1 MVASPRILVVDDDAV
16 AADLLREVLTKEG
29 YRVQTATQ
37 GSEAIQMGS
46 RTSFDMVITDLK
58 MPDNSGLDVVRAFRQ
73 KSPQTIMI
81 VITAFGSFE
90 TAIEAIQ
97 NGAYDY
103 ISKPFK
109 IEDIKVTVQRAL
121 NQQRLVREQRFLPT
135 DTAEDLP
142 LETVIGN
149 SPKMLEIYKL
159 VARVAR
165 TDTTVLIQG
174 ESGTGKELIARAIH
188 NHSHRAGKPYVAVNC
203 AALPEGLLETELF
216 GHTKGAFTGAWS
228 SKKGLFLEAEGGTC
242 FLDEI
247 GDITPSLQAKLLRVL
262 QEHEVR
268 PVGGAETI
276 KIDVRILAATN
287 KDLETLVKAGRF
299 REDAFYRLHVVTINL
314 PPLREHPED
323 IPLLANHFIK
333 TACHHAKKSVS
344 GISKEAMEILTHYH
358 WPGNIRQLENVIE
371 RAVTLTTNNVLMPSD
386 ISEDL
391 SLKEAD
397 HPLSSSEALLTLEE
411 MKRQYVEQILNQT
424 GGNQSKAAEVLGI
437 NRKTLYRLSKRRE
450 PKKSSDS

>member
-1 MVASPRILVVDDDAV
+1 MAASPRILVVDDDAV
-16 AADLLREVLTKEG
+16 AADLLREVLTQEG
-29 YRVQTATQ
+29 YQVVTATQ
-37 GSEAIQMGS
+37 GSEAVRLGTQS
-46 RTSFDMVITDLK
+46 TFDMVITDLK
-58 MPDNSGLDVVRAFRQ
+58 MPDIGGLEVVRSLRQ
-73 KSPQTIMI
+73 ISPQTILI

-97 NGAYDY
+97 TGAYDY

-109 IEDIKVTVQRAL
+109 IGDIKVTVQRAL
-121 NQQRLVREQRFLPT
+121 NQQRLIRENLFLPT
-135 DTAEDLP
+135 DAAEDLP

-159 VARVAR
+159 VARVAS

-188 NHSHRAGKPYVAVNC
+188 NHSHRAENPYVAVNC

-216 GHTKGAFTGAWS
+216 GHVKGAFTGAFS
-228 SKKGLFLEAEGGTC
+228 NKKGLFLEAEGGTC

-262 QEHEVR
+262 QKHEVR
-268 PVGGAETI
+268 PVGGTETI
-276 KIDVRILAATN
+276 RVDVRILAATN
-287 KDLETLVKAGRF
+287 KDLATLVKAGRF

-333 TACHHAKKSVS
+333 AACLRAKKTIS
-344 GISKEAMEILTHYH
+344 GISKEAMEVLTHYQ
-358 WPGNIRQLENVIE
+358 WPGNIRQLENVLE
-371 RAVTLTTNNVLMPSD
+371 RAITLTTNNILMPSD

-391 SLKEAD
+391 NPHETGK
-397 HPLSSSEALLTLEE
+397 SSSSSHALVTLEE
-411 MKRQYVEQILNQT
+411 MKRRYVEKILDQT

-450 PKKSSDS
+450 PKNGGS

>member
-16 AADLLREVLTKEG
+16 AADLLREVLIKEG

-37 GSEAIQMGS
+37 GSEAIEMGG
-46 RTSFDMVITDLK
+46 RIPFDMVITDLK
-58 MPDNSGLDVVRAFRQ
+58 MPDTGGLEVVRAFRQ

-188 NHSHRAGKPYVAVNC
+188 THSHRAEKPYVAVNC

-268 PVGGAETI
+268 PVGGTETI

-344 GISKEAMEILTHYH
+344 GISKEALEILTHYH

-411 MKRQYVEQILNQT
+411 MKRQYVEQNLNQI

>member
-1 MVASPRILVVDDDAV
+1 MADVPQILVVDDDAV

-37 GSEAIQMGS
+37 GSEAIRMG
-46 RTSFDMVITDLK
+46 TLTPFDMVITDLK
-58 MPDNSGLDVVRAFRQ
+58 MPDVGGLEVVRAFKQ
-73 KSPQTIMI
+73 KSPQTIMF

-109 IEDIKVTVQRAL
+109 MEDIKVTVQRAL
-121 NQQRLVREQRFLPT
+121 NQQQLIRENLFLPT
-135 DTAEDLP
+135 ETEEDLP

-159 VARVAR
+159 VGRVAQ

-174 ESGTGKELIARAIH
+174 ESGTGKEVIARAIH
-188 NHSHRAGKPYVAVNC
+188 NHSHRAEKPYVAVNC
-203 AALPEGLLETELF
+203 ATLPEGLLETELF
-216 GHTKGAFTGAWS
+216 GHTKGAFTGAWTN
-228 SKKGLFLEAEGGTC
+228 KKGLFQEAEGGTC

-262 QEHEVR
+262 QKHEIR
-268 PVGGAETI
+268 PVGGTETI
-276 KIDVRILAATN
+276 RVDVRILAATN
-287 KDLETLVKAGRF
+287 KDLATLVKAGRF

-333 TACHHAKKSVS
+333 PACQNAKKSVS
-344 GISKEAMEILTHYH
+344 GISREAMEILTRYH

-371 RAVTLTTNNVLMPSD
+371 RAVTLTTNNILMPSD

-391 SLKEAD
+391 DPKETTPSAA
-397 HPLSSSEALLTLEE
+397 SSQALFTLEE
-411 MKRQYVEQILNQT
+411 MKRQYVEQILDQT
-424 GGNQSKAAEVLGI
+424 GGNQSKAAELLGI

-450 PKKSSDS
+450 QKSGGS

>member
-1 MVASPRILVVDDDAV
+1 MVASPQILVVDDDAV

-29 YRVQTATQ
+29 YRVQTTTK
-37 GSEAIQMGS
+37 GSEAIQLGT
-46 RTSFDMVITDLK
+46 RTLFDMVITDLK
-58 MPDNSGLDVVRAFRQ
+58 MPDVGGLEVVRAFRQ

-121 NQQRLVREQRFLPT
+121 NQQRLVREHRFLPT
-135 DTAEDLP
+135 DTTEDLP

-188 NHSHRAGKPYVAVNC
+188 SHSHRAEKPYVAVNC

-216 GHTKGAFTGAWS
+216 GHIKGAFTGAWTN
-228 SKKGLFLEAEGGTC
+228 KKGLFLESEGGTC

-268 PVGGAETI
+268 PVGGTETI
-276 KIDVRILAATN
+276 KVDVRILAATN

-314 PPLREHPED
+314 PPLRDHPED
-323 IPLLANHFIK
+323 ILLLANHFIK
-333 TACHHAKKSVS
+333 TASQHAKKSVS
-344 GISKEAMEILTHYH
+344 GICKEAMEILTHYH

-391 SLKEAD
+391 SLKEAG
-397 HPLSSSEALLTLEE
+397 HPPSSSDALLTLEE
-411 MKRQYVEQILNQT
+411 MKRRYVEQILNQT

-450 PKKSSDS
+450 PKSSDS

>member
-1 MVASPRILVVDDDAV
+1 MLTDPRILVVDDDAV

-29 YRVQTATQ
+29 YRVETSTQ

-46 RTSFDMVITDLK
+46 RTPFDMVITDLK
-58 MPDNSGLDVVRAFRQ
+58 MPGVGGLEVVRAFRQ
-73 KSPQTIMI
+73 KNPETIMI

-121 NQQRLVREQRFLPT
+121 NQQRLIRENLFLPT
-135 DTAEDLP
+135 DAGEDLP
-142 LETVIGN
+142 LESVIGN

-188 NHSHRAGKPYVAVNC
+188 SHSHRAEKPYIAVNC
-203 AALPEGLLETELF
+203 AALPEGLLESELF
-216 GHTKGAFTGAWS
+216 GHTKGAFTGAWTN
-228 SKKGLFLEAEGGTC
+228 KKGLFLEAEGGTC

-268 PVGGAETI
+268 HVGGTETVR
-276 KIDVRILAATN
+276 IDVRILAATN

-323 IPLLANHFIK
+323 IPILANHFIK
-333 TACHHAKKSVS
+333 TACQRAKKSVS
-344 GISKEAMEILTHYH
+344 GISKEAMEILKHFH

-391 SLKEAD
+391 SSKNEG
-397 HPLSSSEALLTLEE
+397 PSPSSSNVLFTLEE
-411 MKRQYVEQILNQT
+411 MKRRYVEQILNQT

-450 PKKSSDS
+450 HNTEGS

>member
-16 AADLLREVLTKEG
+16 AADLLREVLIKEG

-37 GSEAIQMGS
+37 GSEAIEMGG
-46 RTSFDMVITDLK
+46 RIPFDMVITDLK
-58 MPDNSGLDVVRAFRQ
+58 MPDTGGLEVVRAFRQ

-188 NHSHRAGKPYVAVNC
+188 THSHRAEKPYVAVNC

-268 PVGGAETI
+268 PVGGTETI

-424 GGNQSKAAEVLGI
+424 GGKQSKAAEVLGI

>member
-37 GSEAIQMGS
+37 GSEAIQMAT
-46 RTSFDMVITDLK
+46 RIPFDMVITDLK
-58 MPDNSGLDVVRAFRQ
+58 MPDVGGLEVVRAFRQ

-121 NQQRLVREQRFLPT
+121 NQQRLIRENLFLPT

-188 NHSHRAGKPYVAVNC
+188 SHSHRAEKPYVAVNC

-216 GHTKGAFTGAWS
+216 GHTKGAFTGAWTN
-228 SKKGLFLEAEGGTC
+228 KKGLFLEAEGGTC

-268 PVGGAETI
+268 PVGGTETI
-276 KIDVRILAATN
+276 RIDVRILAATN

-314 PPLREHPED
+314 PPLRDHPED

-333 TACHHAKKSVS
+333 TACQHAKKSVS
-344 GISKEAMEILTHYH
+344 RISKEAMEILTHYH

-391 SLKEAD
+391 YSKEAV
-397 HPLSSSEALLTLEE
+397 HPPSSSEALLTLEE
-411 MKRQYVEQILNQT
+411 MKRRYVEQILNQT

-437 NRKTLYRLSKRRE
+437 NRKTLYRLSKHRE
-450 PKKSSDS
+450 QKSGGS

>member
-1 MVASPRILVVDDDAV
+1 MVASPQVLVVDDDAV

-29 YRVQTATQ
+29 YQVQTATK

-46 RTSFDMVITDLK
+46 RIPFDMVITDLK
-58 MPDNSGLDVVRAFRQ
+58 MPDVDGLEVVRSFRE

-121 NQQRLVREQRFLPT
+121 NQQQLVRENMFLPT
-135 DTAEDLP
+135 DTADDLP

-188 NHSHRAGKPYVAVNC
+188 THSHRAEKPYIAVNC

-216 GHTKGAFTGAWS
+216 GHIKGAFTGAWTN
-228 SKKGLFLEAEGGTC
+228 KKGLFLEAEGGTC

-268 PVGGAETI
+268 PVGGTETI
-276 KIDVRILAATN
+276 KVDVRILAATN

-333 TACHHAKKSVS
+333 TACQHAKKSVS
-344 GISKEAMEILTHYH
+344 GICKEAMEILTSYH

-391 SLKEAD
+391 SSKEAG
-397 HPLSSSEALLTLEE
+397 HPPYSSDALLTLEE

-450 PKKSSDS
+450 QKSGGA

>member
-1 MVASPRILVVDDDAV
+1 MVASPQILVVDDDAV

-29 YRVQTATQ
+29 YRVQTTTK
-37 GSEAIQMGS
+37 GSEAIQLGT
-46 RTSFDMVITDLK
+46 RTLFDMVITDLK
-58 MPDNSGLDVVRAFRQ
+58 MPDVGGLEVVRAFRQ

-121 NQQRLVREQRFLPT
+121 NQQRLVREHRFLPT
-135 DTAEDLP
+135 DTTEDLP

-188 NHSHRAGKPYVAVNC
+188 SHSHRAEKPYVAVNC

-216 GHTKGAFTGAWS
+216 GHIKGAFTGAWTN
-228 SKKGLFLEAEGGTC
+228 KKGLFLEAEGGTC

-268 PVGGAETI
+268 PVGGTETI
-276 KIDVRILAATN
+276 KVDVRILAATN

-314 PPLREHPED
+314 PPLRDHPED
-323 IPLLANHFIK
+323 ILLLANHFIK
-333 TACHHAKKSVS
+333 TASQHAKKSVS
-344 GISKEAMEILTHYH
+344 GICKEAMEILTHYH

-391 SLKEAD
+391 SLKEAG
-397 HPLSSSEALLTLEE
+397 HPPSSSDALLTLEE
-411 MKRQYVEQILNQT
+411 MKRRYVEQILNQT

-450 PKKSSDS
+450 PKSSDS

>member
-1 MVASPRILVVDDDAV
+1 MADVPQILVVDDDAV

-37 GSEAIQMGS
+37 GSEAIRMG
-46 RTSFDMVITDLK
+46 TLTPFDMVITDLK
-58 MPDNSGLDVVRAFRQ
+58 MPDVGGLEVVRAFKQ
-73 KSPQTIMI
+73 KSPQTIMF

-109 IEDIKVTVQRAL
+109 MEDIKVTVQRAL
-121 NQQRLVREQRFLPT
+121 NQQRLIRENLFLPT
-135 DTAEDLP
+135 ETEEDLP

-159 VARVAR
+159 VGRVAQ

-174 ESGTGKELIARAIH
+174 ETGTGKEVIARAIH
-188 NHSHRAGKPYVAVNC
+188 NHSHRAEKPYVAVNC
-203 AALPEGLLETELF
+203 ATLPEGLLETELF
-216 GHTKGAFTGAWS
+216 GHTKGAFTGAWTN
-228 SKKGLFLEAEGGTC
+228 KKGLFQEAEGGTC

-262 QEHEVR
+262 QKHEIR
-268 PVGGAETI
+268 PVGGTETI
-276 KIDVRILAATN
+276 RVDVRILAATN
-287 KDLETLVKAGRF
+287 KDLATLVKAGRF

-314 PPLREHPED
+314 PPLHEHPED

-333 TACHHAKKSVS
+333 QACQNAKKSVS
-344 GISKEAMEILTHYH
+344 GISREAMEILTRYH

-371 RAVTLTTNNVLMPSD
+371 RAVTLTTNNILMPSD

-391 SLKEAD
+391 DPKGTT
-397 HPLSSSEALLTLEE
+397 SSAASSQALFTLEE
-411 MKRQYVEQILNQT
+411 MKRQYVEQILDQT
-424 GGNQSKAAEVLGI
+424 GGNQSKAAELLGI
-437 NRKTLYRLSKRRE
+437 NRKTLYRLSKRRD
-450 PKKSSDS
+450 PKSGTI

>member
-1 MVASPRILVVDDDAV
+1 MEADPRILVVDDDAV

-29 YRVQTATQ
+29 FQVQTATQ
-37 GSEAIQMGS
+37 GSEAIQMGG
-46 RTSFDMVITDLK
+46 RTPFDMVITDLK
-58 MPDNSGLDVVRAFRQ
+58 MPGVGGLEVVRAFRQ
-73 KSPQTIMI
+73 MSPQTIMI

-121 NQQRLVREQRFLPT
+121 NQQRLVRENLFLPT

-142 LETVIGN
+142 LATFIGN

-188 NHSHRAGKPYVAVNC
+188 SHSHRAEKPYIAVNC

-216 GHTKGAFTGAWS
+216 GHTKGAFTGAWTK
-228 SKKGLFLEAEGGTC
+228 KKGLFLEAEGGTC

-268 PVGGAETI
+268 PVGGTETI

-287 KDLETLVKAGRF
+287 KDLESLVRAGRF

-314 PPLREHPED
+314 PPLREHQED

-333 TACHHAKKSVS
+333 MACQHAKKNVS

-371 RAVTLTTNNVLMPSD
+371 RAVTLTTNNVLIPSD

-391 SLKEAD
+391 FSKELA
-397 HPLSSSEALLTLEE
+397 HSPSSSDALITLEE
-411 MKRQYVEQILNQT
+411 MKRRYVEQILSQT

-450 PKKSSDS
+450 HNTESS

>member
-16 AADLLREVLTKEG
+16 AADLLREVLTREG

-37 GSEAIQMGS
+37 GSEAIQMAS
-46 RTSFDMVITDLK
+46 RIPFDMVITDLK
-58 MPDNSGLDVVRAFRQ
+58 MPDTGGLEVVRAFRQ

-188 NHSHRAGKPYVAVNC
+188 THSHRAEKPYVAVNC

>member
-1 MVASPRILVVDDDAV
+1 MVAPSQILVVDDDAV

-29 YRVQTATQ
+29 YRVQTTTQ
-37 GSEAIQMGS
+37 GSEAIRMG
-46 RTSFDMVITDLK
+46 THAPFDMVITDLK
-58 MPDNSGLDVVRAFRQ
+58 MPDVGGLEVVRALRR
-73 KSPQTIMI
+73 KSPETIMI

-109 IEDIKVTVQRAL
+109 IEDVKVTVQRAL
-121 NQQRLVREQRFLPT
+121 NQQRLIRENLFLPT
-135 DTAEDLP
+135 EASEDLP

-159 VARVAR
+159 VARVAS

-188 NHSHRAGKPYVAVNC
+188 NHSRRAEKPYVAVNC

-216 GHTKGAFTGAWS
+216 GHTKGAFTGAWTN
-228 SKKGLFLEAEGGTC
+228 KKGLFLEAEGGTC

-262 QEHEVR
+262 QKHEVR
-268 PVGGAETI
+268 PVGGGETI
-276 KIDVRILAATN
+276 RVDVRILAATN
-287 KDLETLVKAGRF
+287 KDLATLVQAGRF

-333 TACHHAKKSVS
+333 IACQRAKKSVS
-344 GISKEAMEILTHYH
+344 GISKEAMEILTQYH

-371 RAVTLTTNNVLMPSD
+371 RAVTLTTNNVLTPSD
-386 ISEDL
+386 ISDDL
-391 SLKEAD
+391 HPKEPARV
-397 HPLSSSEALLTLEE
+397 PSSSDAMVTLEE
-411 MKRQYVEQILNQT
+411 MKRRYVEQILDQT

-437 NRKTLYRLSKRRE
+437 NRKTLYRFSKRRE
-450 PKKSSDS
+450 SKNGNA